1 MSLTDLTSYICGTI
15 TVSEPLFERYHRLED
30 ELEGKWFALSED
42 GKVLV
47 VADSNE
53 RLWKKIHAKLGR
65 TGIRAVIGYSPTK
78 EEKKAACL
86 FLLKS

>member
-1 MSLTDLTSYICGTI
+1 MCGL
-15 TVSEPLFERYHRLED
+15 VALDKALFERYRRLED

-53 RLWKKIHAKLGR
+53 RLWKKIHDKLGR
-65 TGIRAVIGYSPTK
+65 TGLKVAIGYSPTK
-78 EEKKAACL
+78 EERKAACL
-86 FLLKS
+86 FC